1 MIDKIIKLM
10 EHEDEEIA
18 EVIQHMDD
26 MITTLVI
33 ENDKLK
39 NEVRHL
45 ENLNKI
51 FEKEV
56 KEYKN
61 VTEEMQNTIRKLLE
75 LSDEQSLLLK
85 ESNPITRFKKEK
97 TPYLN

>member
-18 EVIQHMDD
+18 EVIQYMDD

>member
-10 EHEDEEIA
+10 EHEDEEIV
-18 EVIQHMDD
+18 EVIQYMDD